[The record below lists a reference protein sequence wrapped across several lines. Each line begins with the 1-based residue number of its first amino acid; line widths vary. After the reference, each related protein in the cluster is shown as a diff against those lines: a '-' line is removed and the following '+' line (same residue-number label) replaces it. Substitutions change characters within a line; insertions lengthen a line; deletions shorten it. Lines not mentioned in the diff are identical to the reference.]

1 LDLAPFDYRLPEE
14 LIAQEPPAERDGAR
28 MLVLHR
34 DSGTWEDRR
43 FVDLPSYLRSGDA
56 IVFNNSR
63 VFRARLIGRR
73 EGYAGR
79 VEVFLAE
86 PMAKG
91 WRALVR
97 PGRKLP
103 PGTVVQIA
111 ADLRIRILEV
121 LEHGERLVEV
131 ISQNADAAI
140 EQHGHVPLP
149 PYIRR
154 PDTAHDGERYQTIFA
169 REKGSVAA
177 PTAGLHFTPRVLA
190 ACEAAGARRVE
201 VTLHVGLG
209 TFQPLQSERVEDNQ
223 LHHESYSVS
232 DAAAE
237 EIQAASRVLAVG
249 TTSVRT
255 LESLVRLGPQG
266 RTNLFIYPGF
276 QFQRVDAMLTNFH
289 LPKSS
294 LLLLVSAFAGTD
306 LIRAAYHHA
315 VAERYRF
322 FSYGD
327 CMLIL

>member
-1 LDLAPFDYRLPEE
+1 
-14 LIAQEPPAERDGAR
+14 
-28 MLVLHR
+28 
-34 DSGTWEDRR
+34 
-43 FVDLPSYLRSGDA
+43 
-56 IVFNNSR
+56 
-63 VFRARLIGRR
+63 
-73 EGYAGR
+73 
-79 VEVFLAE
+79 
-86 PMAKG
+86 MAKG